1 MNMKFIRS
9 KSFISTMCLIWLT
22 GIISSCGTY
31 YKLGSVTYGKE
42 RKLLEEITKENTV
55 IFVHNAREL
64 IQLTNV
70 TINNNVLV
78 GTSIPSNP
86 AEVAFYNRIKS
97 KYSHQMYFK
106 QDQINEARLKAY
118 QEQIKIDTLQST
130 DHSENNPDYLED
142 EKIHQV
148 HIYTNDLSKNGNT
161 ISIDL
166 DEINQLSLFKK
177 TTNAGTVILV
187 ATLGTLSLL
196 IILLAIACNC
206 PHVYLQNGE
215 AFEYANTLFTGAV
228 SEKLERF
235 DYKELQDFNPD
246 KSSLFMQ
253 IKNEDNEKQ
262 FTNLLGLKVA
272 YHNPSFQ
279 VMTDKNGK
287 LYSISSPTKPIHTVD
302 QENIDQS
309 ASIAADDESYFSFDS
324 RTKNGLVSTDL
335 MFSKPSD
342 ASNAKLILNLKNS
355 EWAGYIHQKF
365 LENLGTYQKDWV
377 QSNSSKTQ
385 EQQQQA
391 LKKGG
396 VPLVI
401 YVKKR
406 NQWIEV
412 ETIQPI
418 GNAGDQSI
426 VIPIDKQLLTEASI
440 EIRLQSG
447 FKFWDLDYVAMDFS
461 KQKEFDI
468 QTISPSF
475 VSGNETNITALSTN
489 DKSYLVTE
497 SGSEPISVR
506 FDGLNANKNRTLFL
520 ESKGYYVRN
529 KMETNEPNWKELA
542 KISRKNGLGRFSQET
557 FLKSMM
563 SLQQLNLTKAAI
575 H

>member
-1 MNMKFIRS
+1 
-9 KSFISTMCLIWLT
+9 MCLIWLT

>member
-1 MNMKFIRS
+1 
-9 KSFISTMCLIWLT
+9 MCLIWLT

-55 IFVHNAREL
+55 IFLHNAREL

-97 KYSHQMYFK
+97 NPSRQMYFK
-106 QDQINEARLKAY
+106 QEQINEARLKAY
-118 QEQIKIDTLQST
+118 QEQIKIDTLQLT
-130 DHSENNPDYLED
+130 DHSENNPDYLQD

-148 HIYTNDLSKNGNT
+148 HIYTNDLSKIENT

-166 DEINQLSLFKK
+166 DEISQLSIFKK
-177 TTNAGTVILV
+177 TTNPGVVIIIAL
-187 ATLGTLSLL
+187 LSSLL
-196 IILLAIACNC
+196 LLFILLVIACNC

-215 AFEYANTLFTGAV
+215 TFEYTNTLFTGAV

-235 DYKELQDFNPD
+235 DYKALQDMNPD

-262 FTNLLGLKVA
+262 YTNLLGLKVA
-272 YHNPSFQ
+272 YHDPSFQ
-279 VMTDKNGK
+279 VMTDKYGK
-287 LYSISSPTKPIHTVD
+287 LYSISSLTKPIHTVD
-302 QENIDQS
+302 QENMDQS
-309 ASIAADDESYFSFDS
+309 NSIASDDESYFNFDA
-324 RTKNGLVSTDL
+324 RTKNGLVSTHL
-335 MFSKPSD
+335 TFTKPTD
-342 ASNAKLILNLKNS
+342 PSNAKLILNLKNS

-365 LENLGTYQKDWV
+365 LENLGTYQKEWL
-377 QSNSSKTQ
+377 QSNSSKTSDQ
-385 EQQQQA
+385 LQQA
-391 LKKGG
+391 LKNGG

-401 YVKKR
+401 YLKKK
-406 NQWIEV
+406 NKWIEI

-426 VIPIDKQLLTEASI
+426 VIPIDEKLLTDSSI
-440 EIRLQSG
+440 ELRLQSG
-447 FKFWDLDYVAMDFS
+447 FKFWDLDYAAMDFS
-461 KQKEFDI
+461 KQKEFEV
-468 QTISPSF
+468 QTISPSS
-475 VSGNETNITALSTN
+475 VSGDETNINALRTN
-489 DKSYLVTE
+489 DKSYLITE

-506 FDGLNANKNRTLFL
+506 FDGLNTNKNRTLFL
-520 ESKGYYVRN
+520 ESKGYYIRN
-529 KMETNEPNWKELA
+529 KMETNKPNWMELA

-557 FLKSMM
+557 FLKSML
-563 SLQQLNLTKAAI
+563 SFQQFNMTNAAI
-575 H
+575 E

>member
-1 MNMKFIRS
+1 
-9 KSFISTMCLIWLT
+9 MCLIWLT

-70 TINNNVLV
+70 TVNNNVLV

-148 HIYTNDLSKNGNT
+148 HIYTNDLSKNENT

-215 AFEYANTLFTGAV
+215 AFEYTNTLFTGAV

-272 YHNPSFQ
+272 YHDPSFQ

-335 MFSKPSD
+335 KFSKPSD

-385 EQQQQA
+385 EQQQQS

-426 VIPIDKQLLTEASI
+426 VIPIDEKLLTEASI

>member
-1 MNMKFIRS
+1 
-9 KSFISTMCLIWLT
+9 MCLIWLT

-31 YKLGSVTYGKE
+31 YKLGSATYGRE
-42 RKLLEEITKENTV
+42 RKLLEGITQENTV
-55 IFVHNAREL
+55 IFVHSANELLQLSNAK
-64 IQLTNV
+64 IS
-70 TINNNVLV
+70 NNVLE
-78 GTSIPSNP
+78 GTLIPTNP
-86 AEVAFYNRIKS
+86 AEVAFYNRIQS
-97 KYSHQMYFK
+97 KYSRQMYFK
-106 QDQINEARLKAY
+106 QEQINEARYKAY
-118 QEQIKIDTLQST
+118 QEQIKIDTLQLT
-130 DHSENNPDYLED
+130 DNSENNPGYLQD

-148 HIYTNDLSKNGNT
+148 HIYANNVSKNENT

-166 DEINQLSLFKK
+166 KSINNVSFFKK
-177 TTNAGTVILV
+177 SSNPGSVILV
-187 ATLGTLSLL
+187 ATLGVFLLL
-196 IILLAIACNC
+196 IIVLAIACNC

-215 AFEYANTLFTGAV
+215 TFEYTNTLFTGAV

-246 KSSLFMQ
+246 KRSLFMQ

-272 YHNPSFQ
+272 YHDPSFQ
-279 VMTDKNGK
+279 VMTDKNGN

-302 QENIDQS
+302 QEDTDQLT
-309 ASIAADDESYFSFDS
+309 SIASDDESYFSFDS

-335 MFSKPSD
+335 KFSKPSD

-377 QSNSSKTQ
+377 QSNSKKTT

-406 NQWIEV
+406 NKWMEV

-418 GNAGDQSI
+418 GNASDQSI
-426 VIPIDKQLLTEASI
+426 VIPIDEKLLTEASI

-447 FKFWDLDYVAMDFS
+447 FKFWELDYAAMDFS

-475 VSGNETNITALSTN
+475 VSGNETNVTALLSN
-489 DKSYLVTE
+489 DNSYLMTE

-506 FDGLNANKNRTLFL
+506 FDGLNSGKNRTLFL

-529 KMETNEPNWKELA
+529 KMETNEPNWLELA
-542 KISRKNGLGRFSQET
+542 KISRKHGLGRFSQEM
-557 FLKSMM
+557 FLKSIMTV
-563 SLQQLNLTKAAI
+563 QQLNLTKAAV

>member
-1 MNMKFIRS
+1 
-9 KSFISTMCLIWLT
+9 MCLIWLT

-31 YKLGSVTYGKE
+31 YKLGSATYGRE
-42 RKLLEEITKENTV
+42 RKLLEGITQENTV
-55 IFVHNAREL
+55 IFVHSANELLQLSNAK
-64 IQLTNV
+64 IS
-70 TINNNVLV
+70 NNVLE
-78 GTSIPSNP
+78 GTLIPTNP
-86 AEVAFYNRIKS
+86 AEVAFYNRIQS
-97 KYSHQMYFK
+97 KYSRQMYFK
-106 QDQINEARLKAY
+106 QEQINEARYKAY
-118 QEQIKIDTLQST
+118 QEQIKIDTLQLT
-130 DHSENNPDYLED
+130 DNSENNPGYLQD

-148 HIYTNDLSKNGNT
+148 HIYANNVSKNENT

-166 DEINQLSLFKK
+166 KSINNVSFFKK
-177 TTNAGTVILV
+177 SSNPGSVILV
-187 ATLGTLSLL
+187 ATLGVFLLL
-196 IILLAIACNC
+196 IIVLAIACNC

-215 AFEYANTLFTGAV
+215 TFEYTNTLFTGAL
-228 SEKLERF
+228 SEKLERY

-246 KSSLFMQ
+246 KRSLFMQ

-272 YHNPSFQ
+272 YHDPSFQ
-279 VMTDKNGK
+279 VMTDKNGN

-302 QENIDQS
+302 QEDTDQLT
-309 ASIAADDESYFSFDS
+309 SIASDDESYFSFDS

-377 QSNSSKTQ
+377 QSNSKKTT

-396 VPLVI
+396 VPFVI

-406 NQWIEV
+406 NKWMEV

-418 GNAGDQSI
+418 GNASDQSI
-426 VIPIDKQLLTEASI
+426 VIPIDEKLLTEDSI

-447 FKFWDLDYVAMDFS
+447 FKFWELDYAAMDFS

-475 VSGNETNITALSTN
+475 VSGNETNVTALLSN
-489 DKSYLVTE
+489 DNSYLMTE

-506 FDGLNANKNRTLFL
+506 FDGLNSGKNRTLFL

-529 KMETNEPNWKELA
+529 KMETNEPNWLELA
-542 KISRKNGLGRFSQET
+542 KISRKHGLGRFSQEM
-557 FLKSMM
+557 FLKSIMTF
-563 SLQQLNLTKAAI
+563 QQLNLTKAAV

>member
-9 KSFISTMCLIWLT
+9 KSFITTMCLIWLT

-31 YKLGSVTYGKE
+31 YKLGSATYGRE
-42 RKLLEEITKENTV
+42 RKLLEGITQENTV
-55 IFVHNAREL
+55 IFVHSANELLQLSNAK
-64 IQLTNV
+64 IS
-70 TINNNVLV
+70 NNVLE
-78 GTSIPSNP
+78 GTLIPTNP
-86 AEVAFYNRIKS
+86 AEVAFYNRIQS
-97 KYSHQMYFK
+97 KYSRQMYFK
-106 QDQINEARLKAY
+106 QEQINEARYKAY
-118 QEQIKIDTLQST
+118 QEQIKIDTLQLT
-130 DHSENNPDYLED
+130 DNSENNPGYLQD

-148 HIYTNDLSKNGNT
+148 HIYANNVSKNENT

-166 DEINQLSLFKK
+166 KSINNVSFFKK
-177 TTNAGTVILV
+177 SSNPGSVILV
-187 ATLGTLSLL
+187 ATLGVFLLL
-196 IILLAIACNC
+196 IIVLAIACNC

-215 AFEYANTLFTGAV
+215 TFEYTNTLFTGAV

-246 KSSLFMQ
+246 KRSLFMQ

-272 YHNPSFQ
+272 YHDPSFQ
-279 VMTDKNGK
+279 VMTDKNGN

-302 QENIDQS
+302 QEDTDQLT
-309 ASIAADDESYFSFDS
+309 SIASDDESYFSFDS

-335 MFSKPSD
+335 KFSKPSD

-377 QSNSSKTQ
+377 QSNSKKTT

-406 NQWIEV
+406 NKWMEV

-418 GNAGDQSI
+418 GNASDQSI
-426 VIPIDKQLLTEASI
+426 VIPIDEKLLTEASI

-447 FKFWDLDYVAMDFS
+447 FKFWELDYAAMDFS

-475 VSGNETNITALSTN
+475 VSGNETNVTALLSN
-489 DKSYLVTE
+489 DNSYLMTE

-506 FDGLNANKNRTLFL
+506 FDGLNSGKNRTLFL

-529 KMETNEPNWKELA
+529 KMETNEPNWLELA
-542 KISRKNGLGRFSQET
+542 KISRKHGLGRFSQEM
-557 FLKSMM
+557 FLKSIMTV
-563 SLQQLNLTKAAI
+563 QQLNLTKAAV

>member
-1 MNMKFIRS
+1 
-9 KSFISTMCLIWLT
+9 MCLIWLT

-31 YKLGSVTYGKE
+31 YKLGSATYGRE
-42 RKLLEEITKENTV
+42 RKLLEGITQENTV
-55 IFVHNAREL
+55 IFVHSANELLQLSNAK
-64 IQLTNV
+64 IS
-70 TINNNVLV
+70 NNVLE
-78 GTSIPSNP
+78 GTLIPTNP
-86 AEVAFYNRIKS
+86 AEVAFYNRIQS
-97 KYSHQMYFK
+97 KYSRQMYFK
-106 QDQINEARLKAY
+106 QEQINEARYKAY
-118 QEQIKIDTLQST
+118 QEQIKIDTLQLT
-130 DHSENNPDYLED
+130 DNSENNPGYLQD

-148 HIYTNDLSKNGNT
+148 HIYANNVSKNENT

-166 DEINQLSLFKK
+166 KSINNVSFFKK
-177 TTNAGTVILV
+177 SSNPGSVILV
-187 ATLGTLSLL
+187 ATLGVFLLL
-196 IILLAIACNC
+196 IIVLAIACNC

-215 AFEYANTLFTGAV
+215 TFEYTNTLFTGAL
-228 SEKLERF
+228 SEKLERY

-246 KSSLFMQ
+246 KRSLFMQ

-272 YHNPSFQ
+272 YHDPSFQ
-279 VMTDKNGK
+279 VMTDKNGN

-302 QENIDQS
+302 QEDTDQLT
-309 ASIAADDESYFSFDS
+309 SIASDDESYFSFDS

-377 QSNSSKTQ
+377 QSNSKKTT

-406 NQWIEV
+406 NKWMEV

-418 GNAGDQSI
+418 GNASDQSI
-426 VIPIDKQLLTEASI
+426 VIPIDEKLLTEDSI

-447 FKFWDLDYVAMDFS
+447 FKFWELDYAAMDFS

-475 VSGNETNITALSTN
+475 VSGNETNVTALLSN
-489 DKSYLVTE
+489 DNSYLMTE

-506 FDGLNANKNRTLFL
+506 FDGLNSGKNRTLFL

-529 KMETNEPNWKELA
+529 KMETNEPNWLELA
-542 KISRKNGLGRFSQET
+542 KISRKHGLGRFSQEM
-557 FLKSMM
+557 FLKSIMTF
-563 SLQQLNLTKAAI
+563 QQLNLTKAAV

>member
-70 TINNNVLV
+70 TVNNNVLV

-148 HIYTNDLSKNGNT
+148 HIYTNDLSKNENT

-215 AFEYANTLFTGAV
+215 AFEYTNTLFTGAV

-272 YHNPSFQ
+272 YHDPSFQ

-335 MFSKPSD
+335 KFSKPSD

-385 EQQQQA
+385 EQQQQS

-426 VIPIDKQLLTEASI
+426 VIPIDEKLLTEASI